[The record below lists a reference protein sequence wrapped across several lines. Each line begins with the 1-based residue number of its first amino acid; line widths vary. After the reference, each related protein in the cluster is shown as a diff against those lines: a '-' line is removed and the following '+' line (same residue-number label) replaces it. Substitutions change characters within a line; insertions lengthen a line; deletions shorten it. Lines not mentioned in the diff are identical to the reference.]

1 MLYAK
6 INPAATRVEQN
17 SPFGAPKTTTAD
29 YMTAIARPYTL
40 GATRTRFEIQ
50 YGSVTLDNNGYVK
63 NFGQVMNGE
72 AVLTAD
78 QLSTWGT
85 DDSIVLHLIAEAVGT
100 TVESVVSNPP
110 PSVPGPLGGTGTV
123 PTPGTGTTGS

>member
-17 SPFGAPKTTTAD
+17 SPFGTPKTTTAD

-50 YGSVTLDNNGYVK
+50 YGSVTLDNKGYVK
-63 NFGQVMNGE
+63 TFNQVMNGE
-72 AVLTAD
+72 VVLTAA
-78 QLSTWGT
+78 QLSTWGS
-85 DDSIVLHLIAEAVGT
+85 DDTVALNIIAQAVGT

-110 PSVPGPLGGTGTV
+110 IVALGSTGGTG
-123 PTPGTGTTGS
+123 GTGNTGS